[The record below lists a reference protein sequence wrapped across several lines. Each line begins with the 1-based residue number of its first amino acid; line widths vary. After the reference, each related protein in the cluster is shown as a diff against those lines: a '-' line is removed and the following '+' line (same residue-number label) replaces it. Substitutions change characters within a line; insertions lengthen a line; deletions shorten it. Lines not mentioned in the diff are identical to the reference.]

1 MKKSIDKEKM
11 FVYNYLVERT
21 KFLKK
26 EIIIMKMKI
35 VNKKKFVRSMMML
48 IGLVILIVLGLIT
61 TTTYSKTEIGYKEDY
76 VLKGDTLWSIAEQEV
91 NQNEYYKN
99 KDIREVMYEIR
110 QLNHITNDNLEI
122 GQKIIIP
129 NL

>member
-1 MKKSIDKEKM
+1 
-11 FVYNYLVERT
+11 
-21 KFLKK
+21 
-26 EIIIMKMKI
+26 MKI
-35 VNKKKFVRSMMML
+35 VNKKKFLRSMMML
-48 IGLVILIVLGLIT
+48 IGLVILIVLGVIT

>member
-1 MKKSIDKEKM
+1 
-11 FVYNYLVERT
+11 
-21 KFLKK
+21 
-26 EIIIMKMKI
+26 MKMKI

>member
-1 MKKSIDKEKM
+1 
-11 FVYNYLVERT
+11 
-21 KFLKK
+21 
-26 EIIIMKMKI
+26 MKMKI
-35 VNKKKFVRSMMML
+35 VNKKKFLRSMMML

>member
-1 MKKSIDKEKM
+1 
-11 FVYNYLVERT
+11 
-21 KFLKK
+21 
-26 EIIIMKMKI
+26 MKMKI
-35 VNKKKFVRSMMML
+35 VNKKKFVRSLVLL
-48 IGLVILIVLGLIT
+48 IALLILTTLWMIT

-76 VLKGDTLWSIAEQEV
+76 ILKGDTLWSIAEQEV
-91 NQNEYYKN
+91 SHNEYYKD

-110 QLNHITNDNLEI
+110 ELNHITNDNLEI

>member
-1 MKKSIDKEKM
+1 
-11 FVYNYLVERT
+11 
-21 KFLKK
+21 
-26 EIIIMKMKI
+26 MKI
-35 VNKKKFVRSMMML
+35 VNKKKFLRSMMML

-99 KDIREVMYEIR
+99 KDIREVMHEIR